1 MKKELRLIRMIDVQP
16 EEVNWLWYPY
26 IPFGKLTIIQ
36 GDSGEGKTTFVL
48 AVISAMTKGDA
59 LPERDAA
66 EPVNVIYQTAEDG
79 LADTIRPRLDA
90 LDADCSRVL
99 VIDESKKELSL
110 SDERIKQAI
119 EETGA
124 KHIVLDPLQAYLG
137 ADVDMHRANEV
148 RPILKRLGAVA
159 EQTGCAVVLIR
170 HLNKMMGQKSGHRGM
185 GSVDFQ
191 AAARSVLLVGRTK
204 DDPHL
209 RIVVPDKS
217 SLAPEGDSI
226 AFALDPQL
234 GFQWKGYCDCKADEL
249 LGGKSQVQTKTM
261 AAEDELKKL
270 LAEPTPAEEVQRQIT
285 AMGISQRTLMIAKKN
300 LGILSEKK
308 GTQWFWKLP
317 LPEVEE
323 RQGCK
328 DVIL

>member
-1 MKKELRLIRMIDVQP
+1 MKKELKLIRMSDVRP

-90 LDADCSRVL
+90 LGADCSRVL

-110 SDERIKQAI
+110 SDERIRQAI
-119 EETGA
+119 EETAA
-124 KHIVLDPLQAYLG
+124 KLIVLDPLQAYLG

-159 EQTGCAVVLIR
+159 EQTGCAVILIR
-170 HLNKMMGQKSGHRGM
+170 HLNKMLGQKSGHRGM

-226 AFALDPQL
+226 AFALDPQF

-261 AAEDELKKL
+261 AAEDELKRL
-270 LAEPTPAEEVQRQIT
+270 LTEPMLAEEVQRQIT
-285 AMGISQRTLMIAKKN
+285 SMDISQRTLMIAKKN

-308 GTQWFWKLP
+308 GTQWFWRLP
-317 LPEVEE
+317 IQE
-323 RQGCK
+323 CK

>member
-1 MKKELRLIRMIDVQP
+1 MKNDLKLIRMSDVQP
-16 EEVNWLWYPY
+16 EEVHWLWYPY

-48 AVISAMTKGDA
+48 AVISAMTKGEA
-59 LPERDAA
+59 LPERNAA
-66 EPVNVIYQTAEDG
+66 EPMNVIYQTAEDG

-90 LDADCSRVL
+90 LGAECSRVM

-124 KHIVLDPLQAYLG
+124 KLIVLDPLQAYLG

-159 EQTGCAVVLIR
+159 EQTGCAVILIR

-249 LGGKSQVQTKTM
+249 LDGKSQVQTKTM

-270 LAEPTPAEEVQRQIT
+270 LTEPMLAEEVQRQIT
-285 AMGISQRTLMIAKKN
+285 SMDISQRTLMIAKKN

-308 GTQWFWKLP
+308 GTQWFWRLP
-317 LPEVEE
+317 VQE
-323 RQGCK
+323 CK
-328 DVIL
+328 DVMF

>member
-1 MKKELRLIRMIDVQP
+1 MVVCDRDHVIAVAGLPKKELLERRATAALEELMEHRKNYAYTDEEKQKLQP
-16 EEVNWLWYPY
+16 V
-26 IPFGKLTIIQ
+26 
-36 GDSGEGKTTFVL
+36 EGVDRFC
-48 AVISAMTKGDA
+48 
-59 LPERDAA
+59 
-66 EPVNVIYQTAEDG
+66 PVSYTH
-79 LADTIRPRLDA
+79 L
-90 LDADCSRVL
+90 
-99 VIDESKKELSL
+99 
-110 SDERIKQAI
+110 
-119 EETGA
+119 
-124 KHIVLDPLQAYLG
+124 
-137 ADVDMHRANEV
+137 DMHRANEV
-148 RPILKRLGAVA
+148 GPILKRLGAVA

-191 AAARSVLLVGRTK
+191 AAARSVLRVGRTK

-234 GFQWKGYCDCKADEL
+234 GFHWKGYFDCKADEL